1 VKSRDGVRKFS
12 FLGWDLLQV
21 SVSVR
26 KKLRE
31 ENWAFETE
39 VHTGPFCYLG
49 LCRMEWPE
57 VQKREKFAWL
67 LTSSM
72 AQLKNRREVLL

>member
-1 VKSRDGVRKFS
+1 
-12 FLGWDLLQV
+12 LQV

-72 AQLKNRREVLL
+72 A